1 MVTQLQISISFLRK
15 VTLLTF
21 LFTTFSLSISAQHF
35 SEAKIKTAY
44 IVQFIQNILW
54 PNENEIDTFKISII
68 STNEMYIDEFVEL
81 SKMKSLKNR
90 PISLSIYNSIESIKE
105 PFPQVVFVDSD
116 YNEHLETLLSTVGSN
131 STLIITDNA
140 QNKELVM
147 INFTYS
153 DTQRRRISFELN
165 SLSIEEDHNLSVLP
179 RLLLLGGSKIDVA
192 ELYLK
197 QEQVL
202 VTERE
207 MVERLRHEIDS
218 QENTITKQR
227 LDIERQKHEIEEQQ
241 YKLTQQEK
249 YLDSLQL
256 ATLKQQSVLNS
267 NIELLKKYQDDI
279 NFQKEQLE
287 FQNAEFDKRNRVLEV
302 QNIEIKN
309 QQERIDAQ
317 KSILNEQTRKLGT
330 QTNLLYISYAAVFL
344 ALGMLFFMFLSYSN
358 KKKANKLLNEN
369 NLAIELKNNEIF
381 QKNEELKSQ
390 AELLEE
396 TNKELEKLSIVAS
409 KTNNSVII
417 MEPTGEIEWI
427 NPVFTKLSGIN
438 IEDFVKGQKISL
450 FDVST
455 YEFVREVFSKCIE
468 TKESV
473 NYESSYDTASKDS
486 IWLQTT
492 LTPICNANGDVTK
505 VVAIDSDITQIKN
518 AHQETIGMLDEIVSQ
533 AELIQKQNDEIT
545 AQKDNLEKAH
555 NQLIKAE
562 KMASLGVLTAGIA
575 HEINNPINF
584 VYAGVNSIMRD
595 FVDVDQVLS
604 IILNIESLN
613 ENPEDTIRKITEL
626 KDKYDFK
633 GAYNAIRETINDI
646 MVGAQRTAEIVQ
658 GLRNFS
664 RSEKEEFSFTN
675 INKIVEGVLV
685 LLKNK
690 YKHNIEIIKNLDS
703 SLPEIECKMGKMN
716 QVLMNLIS
724 NAIDAI
730 ENKGTI
736 TITTKHAENS
746 CIITVVDDG
755 GGIPLDV
762 LPKIFD
768 PFYTTKDVGKGTGLG
783 LSISY
788 GIIEE
793 HNGTI
798 EVKSEPGKGTEFNI
812 TIPLKQH

>member
-1 MVTQLQISISFLRK
+1 MVTCNFSIN
-15 VTLLTF
+15 
-21 LFTTFSLSISAQHF
+21 AQHF

-44 IVQFIQNILW
+44 VVQFIQNILW
-54 PNENEIDTFKISII
+54 PNENELDTFHVSII
-68 STNEMYIDEFVEL
+68 SNNEVYINEFVEL
-81 SKMKSLKNR
+81 SGMKSLKNK
-90 PISLSIYNSIESIKE
+90 PISLFVNNSIESLTE
-105 PFPQVVFVDSD
+105 PFPQVIFVDSEF
-116 YNEHLETLLSTVGSN
+116 NENIKTLFNRVGKSP
-131 STLIITDNA
+131 TLIITDNA

-165 SLSIEEDHNLSVLP
+165 SLAIEEDHNLSVLP
-179 RLLLLGGSKIDVA
+179 RLMLLGGSKIDVA

-202 VTERE
+202 ETERE
-207 MVERLRHEIDS
+207 KVEKLRLEIDS
-218 QENTITKQR
+218 QENTIKNQR
-227 LDIERQKHEIEEQQ
+227 LDIEKQRLEIVSQQ
-241 YKLTQQEK
+241 LKLSQQEQ
-249 YLDSLQL
+249 YLDSLQV
-256 ATLKQQSVLNS
+256 AITNQQNVLNS
-267 NIELLKKYQDDI
+267 NLELLKKYQDDI

-287 FQNAEFDKRNRVLEV
+287 YQKTEFEKRNRILEV

-309 QQERIDAQ
+309 QQERIDNQ
-317 KSILNEQTRKLGT
+317 KSILAEQTKKLGT
-330 QTNLLYISYAAVFL
+330 QTNLLYISYTAIFL
-344 ALGMLFFMFLSYSN
+344 ALGMLFFIFMSYSN
-358 KKKANKLLNEN
+358 KKRANKMLEEKNQ
-369 NLAIELKNNEIF
+369 AIELKNNEIF
-381 QKNEELKSQ
+381 QKNEELKAQ

-396 TNKELEKLSIVAS
+396 TNKELEKLSVVAS
-409 KTNNSVII
+409 KTDNSVII
-417 MEPTGEIEWI
+417 MDPNGEIEWV
-427 NPVFTKLSGIN
+427 NPVCTKSSGIKLADIAPEN
-438 IEDFVKGQKISL
+438 KPTL

-455 YEFVREVFSKCIE
+455 YEFVEEVFKRCIE

-473 NYESSYDTASKDS
+473 NYETSFKTASKDS

-492 LTPICNANGDVTK
+492 LTPITNSDGEITK
-505 VVAIDSDITQIKN
+505 VVAIDSDITEIKK
-518 AHQETIGMLDEIVSQ
+518 AHQETISMLDEIVAQ
-533 AELIQKQNDEIT
+533 AELIQKQNEEILN
-545 AQKDNLEKAH
+545 QKNNLEAAH

-595 FVDVDQVLS
+595 FVDVDQVLQL
-604 IILNIESLN
+604 ILELDKSS
-613 ENPEDTIRKITEL
+613 EKPEEIIRKIIES
-626 KDKYDFK
+626 KDKNDFE
-633 GAYNAIRETINDI
+633 GAYKAIRETINDI
-646 MVGAQRTAEIVQ
+646 MIGAQRTAEIVQ

-675 INKIVEGVLV
+675 LNKIIEGVLV

-690 YKHNIEIIKNLDS
+690 YKHNIEIIKELDS
-703 SLPEIECKMGKMN
+703 SLPDIECKMGKMN

-736 TITTKHAENS
+736 AISTKQS
-746 CIITVVDDG
+746 DGRCVITVKDDG
-755 GGIPLDV
+755 NGIPKDV
-762 LPKIFD
+762 IRNIFD
-768 PFYTTKDVGKGTGLG
+768 PFFTTKEVGKGTGLG

-798 EVKSEPGKGTEFNI
+798 DVKSEPGKGTEFI
-812 TIPLKQH
+812 VSIPLKQG